1 MITDVAVT
9 ALLNEL
15 GIRSP
20 TPEQLEALAY
30 RFRSEKRSFASE
42 PEEPD
47 EFDHL
52 AVSLVRQALRL
63 RNLPRRAVIGG

>member
-1 MITDVAVT
+1 MITDMAVT
-9 ALLNEL
+9 ALLDEL
-15 GIRSP
+15 GIKSP

-42 PEEPD
+42 PD

-63 RNLPRRAVIGG
+63 RNLPRGPVIGG